1 MTVLGAR
8 LGRAPSVA
16 GSGRI
21 IILEV
26 LYNFPVAC
34 LRPGGSL
41 GVAMKHT
48 PILLLT
54 LVAASASAAAGV
66 GSGLNYNRAE
76 VGYTT
81 SDALKGFNVSAT
93 AELAN
98 SGFLVSGT
106 YADVDGK
113 GDIAGFGGYLTGFG
127 LAYKFNVGAGDL
139 AVGLGY
145 QQGQFGA
152 SNGFAVAEQT
162 SLGLQYRQALGSSAE
177 FSVGYQR
184 VRTNIGAL
192 TVSGGYI
199 NGLVGSEN
207 DNSFNGGVRY
217 NLTKN
222 FDLSLTSAFT
232 GTSAGGDAFG
242 ISAGYSF

>member
-1 MTVLGAR
+1 MVVSPQRGLSFNG
-8 LGRAPSVA
+8 
-16 GSGRI
+16 
-21 IILEV
+21 
-26 LYNFPVAC
+26 
-34 LRPGGSL
+34 
-41 GVAMKHT
+41 AMKHT

-54 LVAASASAAAGV
+54 LVAAAASAAPVSGP
-66 GSGLNYNRAE
+66 GLNYNRAE
-76 VGYTT
+76 VGYVT

-98 SGFLVSGT
+98 SGVLISGS

-113 GDIAGFGGYLTGFG
+113 GSLAGFGGTMTGFG
-127 LAYKFNVGAGDL
+127 LAYKFNVGPGDL

-162 SLGLQYRQALGSSAE
+162 ALGFQYRQALGSSAE

-192 TVSGGYI
+192 VAVGSVI
-199 NGLVGSEN
+199 NGAVASANENIFNVGL
-207 DNSFNGGVRY
+207 RY
-217 NLTKN
+217 NLSKN
-222 FDLSLTSAFT
+222 VDLSLTYAFS
-232 GTSAGGDAFG
+232 GTSAGGDALG
-242 ISAGYSF
+242 LSVGYSF

>member
-1 MTVLGAR
+1 
-8 LGRAPSVA
+8 
-16 GSGRI
+16 
-21 IILEV
+21 
-26 LYNFPVAC
+26 
-34 LRPGGSL
+34 
-41 GVAMKHT
+41 MKHT
-48 PILLLT
+48 PLLLLT
-54 LVAASASAAAGV
+54 LVAASASAAAGA

-76 VGYTT
+76 IGYVT
-81 SDALKGFNVSAT
+81 SDAIKGFNVSAT

-98 SGFLVSGT
+98 SGVLVSGS

-113 GDIAGFGGYLTGFG
+113 GDIAGFGGYMTGFG

-152 SNGFAVAEQT
+152 SNGVAVAEQT

-192 TVSGGYI
+192 VAVGSVI
-199 NGLVGSEN
+199 NGAVASEN
-207 DNSFNGGVRY
+207 DNIFSVGLRY

-222 FDLSLTSAFT
+222 FDLSLTYAFT
-232 GTSAGGDAFG
+232 GTSAGGDALG
-242 ISAGYSF
+242 VSAGYSF

>member
-1 MTVLGAR
+1 
-8 LGRAPSVA
+8 
-16 GSGRI
+16 
-21 IILEV
+21 
-26 LYNFPVAC
+26 
-34 LRPGGSL
+34 
-41 GVAMKHT
+41 MKHT
-48 PILLLT
+48 PLLLT
-54 LVAASASAAAGV
+54 LVAASASAAGV

-76 VGYTT
+76 IGYVT
-81 SDALKGFNVSAT
+81 SDAVKGFNVSAT

-98 SGFLVSGT
+98 SGVLVSGT

-113 GDIAGFGGYLTGFG
+113 GDIAGFGGYMTGFG
-127 LAYKFNVGAGDL
+127 LAYKFSVGAGDL

-162 SLGLQYRQALGSSAE
+162 SLGLQYRQALGSNAE

-192 TVSGGYI
+192 VAVGGVI
-199 NGLVGSEN
+199 NGAVGSEN
-207 DNSFNGGVRY
+207 DNIFNVGLRY
-217 NLTKN
+217 NFTKN
-222 FDLSLTSAFT
+222 FDLSLTYAFT
-232 GTSAGGDAFG
+232 GTSAGGDALG

>member
-1 MTVLGAR
+1 
-8 LGRAPSVA
+8 
-16 GSGRI
+16 
-21 IILEV
+21 
-26 LYNFPVAC
+26 
-34 LRPGGSL
+34 
-41 GVAMKHT
+41 MKHT

-54 LVAASASAAAGV
+54 LVAASASAAAGA

-76 VGYTT
+76 VGYVT
-81 SDALKGFNVSAT
+81 SDAIKGFNVSAT

-98 SGFLVSGT
+98 SGVIVSGT

-113 GDIAGFGGYLTGFG
+113 GDIAGFGGYMTGFG

-162 SLGLQYRQALGSSAE
+162 ALGLQYRQALGSSAE

-192 TVSGGYI
+192 VAVGSVI
-199 NGLVGSEN
+199 NGAVASEN
-207 DNSFNGGVRY
+207 DNIFSVGLRY
-217 NLTKN
+217 NFTKN
-222 FDLSLTSAFT
+222 LDLSVTYAFT
-232 GTSAGGDAFG
+232 GTAAGGDALG
-242 ISAGYSF
+242 VSAGYSF

>member
-1 MTVLGAR
+1 
-8 LGRAPSVA
+8 
-16 GSGRI
+16 
-21 IILEV
+21 
-26 LYNFPVAC
+26 
-34 LRPGGSL
+34 
-41 GVAMKHT
+41 MKHT

-54 LVAASASAAAGV
+54 LVAAAASAAPV
-66 GSGLNYNRAE
+66 SGSGLNYNRVA
-76 VGYTT
+76 VGYVT
-81 SDALKGFNVSAT
+81 SDSLKGFDVGAT

-98 SGFLVSGT
+98 SGVLISGS

-113 GDIAGFGGYLTGFG
+113 GSIAGFGGYMTGFG
-127 LAYKFNVGAGDL
+127 VAYKFNVGAGDL

-162 SLGLQYRQALGSSAE
+162 SLGLQYRQALGNSLE

-192 TVSGGYI
+192 VAVGSVI
-199 NGLVGSEN
+199 NGAVSSDNENIFNVGL
-207 DNSFNGGVRY
+207 RY

-222 FDLSLTSAFT
+222 FDLSLTYAFT
-232 GTSAGGDAFG
+232 GSSAGGDALG
-242 ISAGYSF
+242 LSAGYSF

>member
-1 MTVLGAR
+1 
-8 LGRAPSVA
+8 
-16 GSGRI
+16 
-21 IILEV
+21 
-26 LYNFPVAC
+26 
-34 LRPGGSL
+34 
-41 GVAMKHT
+41 MKHT

-54 LVAASASAAAGV
+54 LVAASASAADGL
-66 GSGLNYNRAE
+66 GSGLNYNRVS
-76 VGYTT
+76 VGYLA
-81 SDALKGFNVSAT
+81 SDAMKGFTVGGT

-98 SGFLVSGT
+98 SGVLISGS

-113 GDIAGFGGYLTGFG
+113 GDIAGFGGYMTGFG

-162 SLGLQYRQALGSSAE
+162 SLGLQYRQALGSNAE

-184 VRTNIGAL
+184 VRTNLGAL
-192 TVSGGYI
+192 VAVGGVI
-199 NGLVGSEN
+199 FGDVASEN
-207 DNSFNGGVRY
+207 DNIFNVGLRY

-222 FDLSLTSAFT
+222 FDLSLTYAFT

-242 ISAGYSF
+242 LSAGYSF

>member
-1 MTVLGAR
+1 
-8 LGRAPSVA
+8 
-16 GSGRI
+16 
-21 IILEV
+21 
-26 LYNFPVAC
+26 
-34 LRPGGSL
+34 
-41 GVAMKHT
+41 MKHT

-54 LVAASASAAAGV
+54 LVAASASAADGL
-66 GSGLNYNRAE
+66 GSGLNYNRVS
-76 VGYTT
+76 VGYLA
-81 SDALKGFNVSAT
+81 SDAMKGFTVGGT

-98 SGFLVSGT
+98 SGVLISGS

-113 GDIAGFGGYLTGFG
+113 GDIAGFGGYMTGFG

-162 SLGLQYRQALGSSAE
+162 SLGLQYRQALGSNAE

-192 TVSGGYI
+192 VAVGGVI
-199 NGLVGSEN
+199 FGDVASEN
-207 DNSFNGGVRY
+207 DNIFNVGLRY

-222 FDLSLTSAFT
+222 FDLSLTYAFT
-232 GTSAGGDAFG
+232 GTSAGGDALG
-242 ISAGYSF
+242 LSVGYSF

>member
-1 MTVLGAR
+1 
-8 LGRAPSVA
+8 
-16 GSGRI
+16 
-21 IILEV
+21 
-26 LYNFPVAC
+26 
-34 LRPGGSL
+34 
-41 GVAMKHT
+41 MKHT

-54 LVAASASAAAGV
+54 LVAASASATA

-76 VGYTT
+76 VGYVT
-81 SDALKGFNVSAT
+81 SDAIKGFNVSAT

-98 SGFLVSGT
+98 SGVIVSGT

-113 GDIAGFGGYLTGFG
+113 GDIAGFGGYMTGFG

-162 SLGLQYRQALGSSAE
+162 ALGLQYRQALGSSAE

-192 TVSGGYI
+192 VAVGSVI
-199 NGLVGSEN
+199 NGAVASEN
-207 DNSFNGGVRY
+207 DNIFSVGLRY
-217 NLTKN
+217 NFTKN
-222 FDLSLTSAFT
+222 FDLSLTYAFT
-232 GTSAGGDAFG
+232 GTSAGGDALG
-242 ISAGYSF
+242 VSAGYSF